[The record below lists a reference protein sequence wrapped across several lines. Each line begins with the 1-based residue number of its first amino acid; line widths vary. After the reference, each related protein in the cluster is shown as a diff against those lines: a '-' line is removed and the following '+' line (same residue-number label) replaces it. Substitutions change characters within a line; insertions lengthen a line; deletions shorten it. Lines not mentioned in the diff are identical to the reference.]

1 MSPRVIA
8 PNHEAHEAHEA
19 HSKVMNK
26 RKALGD
32 VDLNAVTQRAAT
44 KLKKGNRSHGLV
56 GKENYAPPRPV
67 RRIVVFRK
75 VIKMVDVILWLL
87 YMVVFDPPSIWQAK
101 RVREG
106 VAYEGDYRPTTYREA
121 ESWFKIPQST
131 IARWWQNR
139 WAILAKPRHRT
150 TRSGLSG
157 LKEQYPELEAA
168 LFDKFVEWR
177 HLKRPV
183 SRAWFRRRAKLHF
196 QAIYGGQTD
205 SDGKLLEFRFSNG
218 WFVAFCSRYGIVRRR
233 LTKQAQR
240 RPKDENDLVCS
251 FLCFIRRQNTQNIFH
266 GFKDNVIRCF
276 HPDRFDKA
284 CILNMDEV
292 PIPFEFLDG
301 YSYDLCGAKTIAA
314 RTNRSGWGK
323 RQATLVLWISA
334 DGICRIKPMLIFHGD
349 EAGQL
354 WEKENK
360 LYDKRVT
367 VTFNKTAYNNTSLVT
382 RQLEHDVKPT
392 LGDKPTLLV
401 WDHAAFH
408 KTDEVKEKLKEL
420 NITSAMIPAGCTS
433 LLQPLDVAIN
443 KPFKEW
449 LREAT
454 DDIIESMPPIETW
467 TTSQRRI
474 LTTKIVGMAWEKL
487 QEREKE
493 VQLISRSF
501 IHTGIAIKTD
511 GSQDHLIRIKD
522 HPNVSF
528 KDWRLKPSPDV
539 YIKRELT
546 AEDDDLDEFLISEE
560 NEEAVLE
567 RLVSFFTTM
576 KCPRLRE
583 EWKARSWQGYSK
595 LTKQQLIQRLVDFEM
610 ERWRME
616 YNAKTDQEATEQAQ
630 RAQAAMELQEQ
641 TTIAVEDGKEVPT
654 IVIDQENCEATVYSI
669 C

>member
-1 MSPRVIA
+1 
-8 PNHEAHEAHEA
+8 
-19 HSKVMNK
+19 
-26 RKALGD
+26 
-32 VDLNAVTQRAAT
+32 
-44 KLKKGNRSHGLV
+44 
-56 GKENYAPPRPV
+56 
-67 RRIVVFRK
+67 
-75 VIKMVDVILWLL
+75 
-87 YMVVFDPPSIWQAK
+87 
-101 RVREG
+101 
-106 VAYEGDYRPTTYREA
+106 
-121 ESWFKIPQST
+121 
-131 IARWWQNR
+131 
-139 WAILAKPRHRT
+139 
-150 TRSGLSG
+150 
-157 LKEQYPELEAA
+157 
-168 LFDKFVEWR
+168 
-177 HLKRPV
+177 
-183 SRAWFRRRAKLHF
+183 
-196 QAIYGGQTD
+196 
-205 SDGKLLEFRFSNG
+205 
-218 WFVAFCSRYGIVRRR
+218 
-233 LTKQAQR
+233 
-240 RPKDENDLVCS
+240 
-251 FLCFIRRQNTQNIFH
+251 
-266 GFKDNVIRCF
+266 
-276 HPDRFDKA
+276 
-284 CILNMDEV
+284 
-292 PIPFEFLDG
+292 
-301 YSYDLCGAKTIAA
+301 
-314 RTNRSGWGK
+314 
-323 RQATLVLWISA
+323 
-334 DGICRIKPMLIFHGD
+334 MLIFHGD